1 MKNEEIREVF
11 FSWSGSKSKAIAL
24 KFKDLFGSVF
34 TPSINSFMSTKD
46 IGAGKRSIDE
56 LFSALERCNYGVSFV
71 DTENAKEPW
80 IQFEAGALSKI
91 IDVSQVMV
99 LILDDNMRS
108 LEHTPLNEFQ
118 HKLFNKDDIKSIFE
132 EIIKCFKLEDAK
144 EAFMQRFEIGWDAFY
159 NSAHQILEKGEKL
172 KEKENEKD
180 EKDDKLD
187 VVMKMLLNVQN
198 LLKTEWTQNIKEGK
212 GMVNELKNII
222 RSLKPED
229 VLNVQLS
236 FKIQRYELFSQQII
250 HGIEDVIE
258 DMENGGNDD
267 CIERNK
273 IRLEHLIQDAI
284 SLIGD

>member
-11 FSWSGSKSKAIAL
+11 FSWSGNKSKEIAL
-24 KFKDLFGSVF
+24 KFKELFGSVF
-34 TPSINSFMSTKD
+34 TPSIKSFMSMKD

-56 LFSALERCNYGVSFV
+56 LFNALERCNYGVSFV

-80 IQFEAGALSKI
+80 IQFEAGALSKL

-99 LILDDNMRS
+99 LILDDNMQS

-144 EAFMQRFEIGWDAFY
+144 EAFMQRFDSGWDDFY
-159 NSAHQILEKGEKL
+159 NSAQKILKKGEKL
-172 KEKENEKD
+172 KKVENE
-180 EKDDKLD
+180 ENDKLD
-187 VVMKMLLNVQN
+187 VIMKMLLSVQN
-198 LLKTEWTQNIKEGK
+198 MLKTEWTQNIKEGK
-212 GMVNELKNII
+212 GMVNDLKNII
-222 RSLKPED
+222 RALRPED

-258 DMENGGNDD
+258 DMENGDD
-267 CIERNK
+267 DNCIERNK
-273 IRLEHLIQDAI
+273 IQLEHIIQDAI